1 MWPLPPAVRD
11 IGRSEWRNVGMT
23 ATQRKQR
30 FALRFVVAAVVLL
43 GLAGCGGKKAEKPMS
58 EADLVTQ
65 TMNSA
70 DTGSAVTAY
79 FNCLKTVAPRTP
91 NGTTALDLD
100 RLEAVMKECKSQED
114 AMTARIA
121 DTFGKTDKPETGAAR
136 LRGLREE
143 AKKVIRSKPYEPPS
157 VTISGRG

>member
-1 MWPLPPAVRD
+1 
-11 IGRSEWRNVGMT
+11 MT
-23 ATQRKQR
+23 AAQRKKR
-30 FALRFVVAAVVLL
+30 FAVRFVVAAVALL
-43 GLAGCGGKKAEKPMS
+43 SLAACGRKQAEKPMTD
-58 EADLVTQ
+58 AALLTQ

-70 DTGSAVTAY
+70 DTGPAVTAY
-79 FNCLKTVAPRTP
+79 LNCLKTVAPHTP

-121 DTFGKTDKPETGAAR
+121 DTFGKTDKPETATAR